1 MKVITNGFI
10 NTQYKVYKMC
20 ESVEGKIYIG
30 KTKLP
35 IYMRINAHKHSNAS
49 ADIHFSDVGWNNVTT
64 EIIDEAKDE
73 EELDYKEKEHINNYY
88 RTHKDLLLI
97 KNTLNCIDFWKNK
110 KQMKINTE
118 MKNVL
123 LFIKT
128 NRYIIK
134 NVSGARVY
142 ICECVKKFKKNELS
156 NDDARSQI
164 IEFFKT
170 KSWNC
175 KYLKE

>member
-1 MKVITNGFI
+1 MDSSTRNIRFIKCGKVL
-10 NTQYKVYKMC
+10 KVK
-20 ESVEGKIYIG
+20 YIG
-30 KTKLP
+30 KTKSP
-35 IYMRINAHKHSNAS
+35 IYLRINAHKHSDAS
-49 ADIHFSDVGWNNVTT
+49 ADIHFSDEGWKNVTT

-156 NDDARSQI
+156 KDDARSHI
-164 IEFFKT
+164 IDFF
-170 KSWNC
+170 
-175 KYLKE
+175 